1 MLSGSNNCFTSSIAK
16 NQPATFVIIDI
27 NLYIPVLTLSTEDNK
42 TLLQQLKSGIKL
54 TINWSKY

>member
-16 NQPATFVIIDI
+16 NQAATFVIIDI

-54 TINWSKY
+54 TIN